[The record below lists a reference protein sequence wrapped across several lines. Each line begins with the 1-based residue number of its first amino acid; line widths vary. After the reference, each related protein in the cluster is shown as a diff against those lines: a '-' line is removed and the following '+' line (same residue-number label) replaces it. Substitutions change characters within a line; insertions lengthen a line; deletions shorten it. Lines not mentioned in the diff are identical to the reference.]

1 MLPDRYR
8 QLLTA
13 FVDGELSARQR
24 RHVERLLRRSSEARR
39 LLHHLKKDSRSLRS
53 LPRPHLETDL
63 SAPVLRTIRERRL
76 SPRRRVPEKAPA
88 FLPAWAGIAAA
99 AAVLFAIGG
108 ASFWYFSASLGH
120 GTGPSVAHQGPEVG
134 PSEKNPTPEPNP
146 ALAQRDPGSPEREK
160 EKENPQPNPPKPP
173 DNPVVK
179 AHPDVGPP
187 PRDPGPRPEVP
198 REGDV
203 LTDRMME
210 MFRIDRVT
218 LALPV
223 VLKLSNLDQEP
234 VRQQLLGELG
244 RDRDFRIELPCRN
257 ATRACEHLQE
267 ALKAANLAAVIDPLA
282 QARLK
287 VPQVATNYA
296 IYLENLTA
304 DEMARLLLRVGQD
317 DKKAA
322 ARKPPENQFDRL
334 VLIRMSAQDR
344 KELTTLLGI
353 DPTQAAAPAPVGPLG
368 TDPRQ
373 PLPDLTAKQVSEAL
387 AGQGGTPRP
396 EAGKTPAKAP
406 ERQVLIL
413 PHIPGRPHT
422 SSPEI
427 SRFLENRKPA
437 RPGTLRLLLV
447 LRG

>member
-24 RHVERLLRRSSEARR
+24 RHLERLLRRSSEARR
-39 LLHHLKKDSRSLRS
+39 LLRDLKKDSRRLRS
-53 LPRPHLETDL
+53 LPHPHLEADL
-63 SAPVLRTIRERRL
+63 SAPVLRAIRERRL
-76 SPRRRVPEKAPA
+76 SPRRRVPAKAPA
-88 FLPAWAGIAAA
+88 FLPAWAGLAAA
-99 AAVLFAIGG
+99 AAVLVALGG

-120 GTGPSVAHQGPEVG
+120 GPGPSVAQRQPEIV
-134 PSEKNPTPEPNP
+134 PPEREPTPELNP
-146 ALAQRDPGSPEREK
+146 AVVQRDPISPERV
-160 EKENPQPNPPKPP
+160 KENENPRPNPPKPP
-173 DNPVVK
+173 ENSVVK
-179 AHPDVGPP
+179 VPPTVNPD

-203 LTDRMME
+203 LTDRME

-218 LALPV
+218 ITLPV
-223 VLKLSNLDQEP
+223 VFKLSNLDQEP

-244 RDRDFRIELPCRN
+244 RDRDFRVELPCRN
-257 ATRACEHLQE
+257 ATRAFEHLQE
-267 ALKAANLAAVIDPLA
+267 SLKAANFGTVIDPLA

-296 IYLENLTA
+296 LYLENLTA
-304 DEMARLLLRVGQD
+304 DELARLLLRVGQD

-322 ARKPPENQFDRL
+322 GRKPPENQFDRL
-334 VLIRMSAQDR
+334 VLTRMSAQDR

-353 DPTQAAAPAPVGPLG
+353 DPTQAAAPAPVGPFG

-373 PLPDLTAKQVSEAL
+373 PLTDLTAKQVSEAL
-387 AGQGGTPRP
+387 AGQGGAPRP
-396 EAGKTPAKAP
+396 EAGKTPAKPP
-406 ERQVLIL
+406 ERQVLVL
-413 PHIPGRPHT
+413 PYIPGRPHT

-437 RPGTLRLLLV
+437 RPGTLHLLLV